1 MNQTP
6 SVCATNHIETGQS
19 IQSEMPKNVELGTIS
34 ESQYLLNTEQILYVY
49 ECPGISESFHSSTA
63 FEEMRRK
70 QKILKDKT
78 NITIAAMLWTTK
90 WSAVLS
96 KNSS

>member
-1 MNQTP
+1 
-6 SVCATNHIETGQS
+6 
-19 IQSEMPKNVELGTIS
+19 MPKNVELGTIS
-34 ESQYLLNTEQILYVY
+34 ESQYLLSTEQILY